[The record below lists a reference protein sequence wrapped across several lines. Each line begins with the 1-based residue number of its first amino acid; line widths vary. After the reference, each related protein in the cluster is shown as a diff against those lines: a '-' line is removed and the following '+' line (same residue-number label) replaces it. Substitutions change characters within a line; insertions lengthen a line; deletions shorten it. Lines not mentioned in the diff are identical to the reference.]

1 MNLSFFPEIIDVQSN
16 INVGLKSMNGIM
28 TTTLRATPDAFEI
41 YRCRLAVAVCDL
53 KTRLLVG
60 YERRYPSAA
69 RQIRDAVAEAEV
81 AAWHTEFPHLF
92 LPDLAEEAVARLSVL
107 SNLEHSD
114 GITSFT
120 NVA

>member
-1 MNLSFFPEIIDVQSN
+1 MNFSLFSEIIDVQSN
-16 INVGLKSMNGIM
+16 INAGLESMNGTM
-28 TTTLRATPDAFEI
+28 TATFRATPGAFEI

-53 KTRLLVG
+53 KTRLLAD
-60 YERRYPSAA
+60 YERRFPNAA
-69 RQIRDAVAEAEV
+69 RQVRDAVAEAEM

-114 GITSFT
+114 GSTSFT

>member
-1 MNLSFFPEIIDVQSN
+1 
-16 INVGLKSMNGIM
+16 MNGTM
-28 TTTLRATPDAFEI
+28 TTTLRAAPGAEI
-41 YRCRLAVAVCDL
+41 YRCRLAVAVCA
-53 KTRLLVG
+53 KTRLLAD
-60 YERRYPSAA
+60 YERRFPSAA
-69 RQIRDAVAEAEV
+69 SQIRDAVAEAEV